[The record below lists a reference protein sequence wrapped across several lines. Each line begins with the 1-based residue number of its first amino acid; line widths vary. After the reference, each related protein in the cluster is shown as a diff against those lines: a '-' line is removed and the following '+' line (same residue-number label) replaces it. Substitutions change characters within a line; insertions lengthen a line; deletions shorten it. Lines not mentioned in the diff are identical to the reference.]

1 MKKKVLVVSLA
12 IAVLAIT
19 MIGGSLAWFM
29 DEDEAT
35 NVFTFGSIEIT
46 QNEDFVQESMLLP
59 VVGGDPTV
67 STDNYIKKMV
77 NVTNDGKN
85 AAYVQTFIAVPAVL
99 DNNGILKQL
108 YNESADWEV
117 SKVAADVTVP
127 GETLLYNVYRYRYTK
142 ELAPTDTTS
151 NNLEY
156 VYIDKTID
164 LNVYDTDNDNVN
176 DTAYFVL
183 ADGTEITGFN
193 AAGKLNVYAATQ
205 AVQVKGF
212 GGYTVALDSAFA
224 DHPWAV

>member
-1 MKKKVLVVSLA
+1 MKKKALVISLA

-35 NVFTFGSIEIT
+35 NVFTVGSIEIT

-59 VVGGDPTV
+59 VVGEDPTV

-99 DNNGILKQL
+99 DNNGILKL
-108 YNESADWEV
+108 MYNTTDWEIF
-117 SKVAADVTVP
+117 KVATDVTVP
-127 GETLLYNVYRYRYTK
+127 GETIPYNVYRFRYTK
-142 ELAPTDTTS
+142 ELAPTVTTS

-164 LNVYDTDNDNVN
+164 LNVYDTDNDQIN

-205 AVQVKGF
+205 GVQTKGF
-212 GGYTVALDSAFA
+212 SGYANALDSAFP
-224 DHPWAV
+224 DHPWTV

>member
-1 MKKKVLVVSLA
+1 MKKKALVISLA

-19 MIGGSLAWFM
+19 MIGSSLAWFM

-59 VVGGDPTV
+59 VVGEDPTV

-99 DNNGILKQL
+99 DDNGILKL
-108 YNESADWEV
+108 MYNTSGDW
-117 SKVAADVTVP
+117 VAERVATGVTVP
-127 GETLLYNVYRYRYTK
+127 EETIPYNVYCYRYTK

-151 NNLEY
+151 NSLEY

-164 LNVYDTDNDNVN
+164 LNVYDTDNDQIN

-205 AVQVKGF
+205 GVQAKGF
-212 GGYTVALDSAFA
+212 SGYADALDSAFN
-224 DHPWAV
+224 DHPWAE